1 MTTSARRRRST
12 AVSVTR
18 PGSHGPA
25 PTIDTKPD
33 MAGDGTRWNG
43 GRAAGLEDM
52 RRASPILTCAC
63 VLVLCAACGDDGGG
77 SSGGETSVGTVSADD
92 GGTVNMTSAT
102 MSADGT
108 ATGGG
113 ATMGEGSTA
122 APMTGGDTEACMMCG
137 DVCVDLNSDAMH
149 CGACDSP
156 CDPGF

>member
-63 VLVLCAACGDDGGG
+63 GLVLCAACGDDGGG
-77 SSGGETSVGTVSADD
+77 SSGGETSAGSVPAAD
-92 GGTVNMTSAT
+92 GGALKLSA
-102 MSADGT
+102 
-108 ATGGG
+108 
-113 ATMGEGSTA
+113 A
-122 APMTGGDTEACMMCG
+122 AKA
-137 DVCVDLNSDAMH
+137 A
-149 CGACDSP
+149 AR
-156 CDPGF
+156 